1 MDLSVDGLVDLIKR
15 LLKDKRVVAFL
26 VVLAVAFAGYK
37 GWIYWIS
44 RPEYSISN
52 LKNAIV
58 TKDVQSLERYVSLN
72 DVYSNA
78 VDEALAVLEETDV
91 DEFTRTIALGLDAQK
106 KGSTVSQLKN
116 ATLAAFGADVSAS
129 SVSHLGMFGNAVG
142 IMCENIKAENPTIV
156 FADIEILK
164 KNEVDTDIRFVFYDT
179 KGKKTLPVDA
189 RMYKQPDG
197 HWQVRRLLN
206 MRNAYQNA
214 EFILDKSYEEARKAD
229 EAELLKRI
237 EERKKEESKIV
248 TLSEKD
254 RLTAS
259 AKVRA
264 LLRKNAN
271 KVIRNN
277 DSTIYRFAS
286 AVGSRN
292 DVTFNLINDVVVMN
306 GTNHIRNVTSLVLF
320 GSERV
325 VADFHKIYFSSS
337 EKGMLVNVDTWEGK
351 GLGMRLPVQRQ
362 NDTDLTYTF
371 TATTDDFVDIYKIV
385 FENTLNITF
394 YGEKDKMIAA
404 FKSNDKMRKSIM
416 DFMKVKDMIKDN
428 LFFDGRY
435 VLLPV
440 SDDDIRKA
448 ELDMAAEEKE
458 QKEKEEKSK
467 LEKNKSKDANEKGV
481 DIKNVDK
488 KDVGSKEDVKTTK
501 EVKPATPEG
510 KGVVVDTSD
519 KAK

>member
-1 MDLSVDGLVDLIKR
+1 
-15 LLKDKRVVAFL
+15 
-26 VVLAVAFAGYK
+26 
-37 GWIYWIS
+37 
-44 RPEYSISN
+44 
-52 LKNAIV
+52 
-58 TKDVQSLERYVSLN
+58 
-72 DVYSNA
+72 
-78 VDEALAVLEETDV
+78 
-91 DEFTRTIALGLDAQK
+91 
-106 KGSTVSQLKN
+106 
-116 ATLAAFGADVSAS
+116 
-129 SVSHLGMFGNAVG
+129 
-142 IMCENIKAENPTIV
+142 
-156 FADIEILK
+156 
-164 KNEVDTDIRFVFYDT
+164 
-179 KGKKTLPVDA
+179 
-189 RMYKQPDG
+189 
-197 HWQVRRLLN
+197 
-206 MRNAYQNA
+206 
-214 EFILDKSYEEARKAD
+214 
-229 EAELLKRI
+229 
-237 EERKKEESKIV
+237 
-248 TLSEKD
+248 
-254 RLTAS
+254 
-259 AKVRA
+259 
-264 LLRKNAN
+264 
-271 KVIRNN
+271 
-277 DSTIYRFAS
+277 
-286 AVGSRN
+286 
-292 DVTFNLINDVVVMN
+292 MN

-501 EVKPATPEG
+501 EVKPATPEA

-519 KAK
+519 KAKKLYK